1 MPNSAVRSDANG
13 YFVLTVQTKN
23 SPLGNRYVATRVD
36 VQVLASDDTNTA
48 VSGGLVSYDYVI
60 TTSSAP
66 LTPGQLV
73 RLVEN

>member
-1 MPNSAVRSDANG
+1 M
-13 YFVLTVQTKN
+13 TVQTRS

-60 TTSSAP
+60 TTSVGAADF
-66 LTPGQLV
+66 GQLV